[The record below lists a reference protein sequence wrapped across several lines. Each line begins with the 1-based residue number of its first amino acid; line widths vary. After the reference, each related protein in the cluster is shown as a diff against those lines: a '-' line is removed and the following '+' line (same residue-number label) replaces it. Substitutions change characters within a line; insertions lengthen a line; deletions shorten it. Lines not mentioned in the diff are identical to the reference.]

1 MTANLNGKNIA
12 ILVADGFEQS
22 ELEETRAALKEA
34 NAATYV
40 ISSHKEGV
48 KAWDKAHA
56 GDTIS
61 VDILL
66 RDADTDD
73 YDALL
78 LPGGLM
84 NSDRL
89 RQLPEAVEFV
99 RAFFE
104 EGKPVAAICHGP
116 QILIDA
122 NVVRGRKL
130 TSHPS
135 IKIDLINAGA
145 TWVDEKVVVNEGL
158 ITSRTP
164 DDISDFNQKMIEEFA
179 DGVHARQTA

>member
-1 MTANLNGKNIA
+1 MSANLNGKNVA

-48 KAWDKAHA
+48 KAWDKTHS
-56 GDTIS
+56 GDTIT

-66 RDADTDD
+66 RDADSDD

-99 RAFFE
+99 HSFFE
-104 EGKPVAAICHGP
+104 EGKPVAAICH
-116 QILIDA
+116 
-122 NVVRGRKL
+122 
-130 TSHPS
+130 
-135 IKIDLINAGA
+135 
-145 TWVDEKVVVNEGL
+145 
-158 ITSRTP
+158 
-164 DDISDFNQKMIEEFA
+164 
-179 DGVHARQTA
+179 